1 MRTGRTRGPAGLAR
15 RDGRGEAWADT
26 TPRSSYR
33 LSRCAQLP
41 DLTLAHAGARPLART
56 ACREDTCP
64 GRLRRRPGFLAAPTL
79 KCVRPPARLCRRS
92 IGLRSL
98 PRLGCCSQ
106 QPACSAL
113 CTARWPQLPGP
124 SRSLARYKDDGSMAR
139 LHGKNVPKTSPGTGE
154 ASQVNWAQSRQSN
167 NEEVSPRGS
176 QGRSPL
182 KLCGDPWFH

>member
-33 LSRCAQLP
+33 LSPCS
-41 DLTLAHAGARPLART
+41 DLTLAHAAA
-56 ACREDTCP
+56 ATCQDRVP
-64 GRLRRRPGFLAAPTL
+64 GRHLSRSAPPAPWISRRADVE
-79 KCVRPPARLCRRS
+79 CVRPPARLCRRS